1 MKKLWIAAVLLA
13 AGAFAA
19 SGLFAQEIKFDGYA
33 NAGLGLVYSNEKKA
47 EGEEDFFI
55 AANASDAITPGFQFR
70 LNAAYNNEAGNIG
83 AYLRLQAAGGYNNI
97 TVPVAYGWFTAFN
110 NILHVKGGL
119 VDDITWSTGGAYL
132 NGDMGE
138 GLGALARITPV
149 TGLNIGLGAYLT
161 HTPASTFENV
171 LLYDNN
177 PIQMFGNGKYYVRD
191 PDKAKYTFNLGY
203 TLSDLLKFVASYR
216 PKSETVATAAGA
228 NNPYLSSQLR
238 AAVSLLAVPKLR
250 AILELELDNLQDF
263 KKMKPGDKNAWH
275 TDTDA
280 AGVNEVGANGSINA
294 SGKISIFETFQY
306 DMGNLSV
313 GLWAAQWLSQGEKP
327 LAPGATDPEAA
338 DLGLYVNP
346 WVSYAFGSIVTR
358 LDLGYGS
365 GARAGFNNNSLNWN
379 RAVTNYT
386 PMYNDDYSV
395 ISIRPSVKFNL
406 DARTF
411 IEIGDLLDI
420 DGAPKGTWAADP
432 DSDSRI
438 SNVFYVDFKWTF

>member
-19 SGLFAQEIKFDGYA
+19 SGLFAQEIKFDGYVDTS
-33 NAGLGLVYSNEKKA
+33 LGVVYSSEEKA
-47 EGEEDFFI
+47 EGAEDFFI

-70 LNAAYNNEAGNIG
+70 LNAAYNNEAGNAG
-83 AYLRLQAAGGYNNI
+83 AYLRLQAAGGYNNVTI
-97 TVPVAYGWFTAFN
+97 PVAYGWFTAFN

-119 VDDITWSTGGAYL
+119 VDDMTWNTGGAYL

-138 GLGALARITPV
+138 GLGALARITPL

-161 HTPASTFENV
+161 HTPVSTFENV

-177 PIQMFGNGKYYVRD
+177 PIQAFGNSRYYVRD
-191 PDKAKYTFNLGY
+191 LDKAKYTFNLGY
-203 TLSDLLKFVASYR
+203 TLPDLLKFVASFR
-216 PKSETVATAAGA
+216 PKSETAATAASA
-228 NNPYLSSQLR
+228 NNPYLASQLR
-238 AAVSLLAVPKLR
+238 AGVSLLAVPKLR

-263 KKMKPGDKNAWH
+263 SSQNG
-275 TDTDA
+275 DTDA
-280 AGVNEVGANGSINA
+280 WDREIGKAPVYDYTDPANPKLLSPAGPAALNA

-306 DMGNLSV
+306 DMGSLSV
-313 GLWAAQWLSQGEKP
+313 GLWAAQWLSQAED
-327 LAPGATDPEAA
+327 T

-346 WVSYAFGSIVTR
+346 WVSYAFGSIVPR

-386 PMYNDDYSV
+386 AMYDSDYSV
-395 ISIRPSVKFNL
+395 ISIRPSVKLNL

-411 IEIGDLLDI
+411 VEIGDLFDI
-420 DGAPKGTWAADP
+420 DGAPKGTWKADP

-438 SNVFYVDFKWTF
+438 SNVFYVEFKWSF